1 MASQP
6 ELFISQGSEVL
17 QFLRGRRGVG
27 GLDCLDPEIP
37 LVTITVL
44 VEVGNALLLPIVL
57 TFLLLLTNDKKLLG
71 KDVNGWKANLMVGA
85 VGVIIILL
93 GLVSVSLTL
102 FPTGTHGGKTA
113 SSGWLVEVSPLCLNL
128 CEMQT

>member
-1 MASQP
+1 VVA
-6 ELFISQGSEVL
+6 ISTAWAFGETFGWPHSLNFSFPKARKFYSFYAGGVVL
-17 QFLRGRRGVG
+17 AALIV
-27 GLDCLDPEIP
+27 LIPNIP

-102 FPTGTHGGKTA
+102 FPD
-113 SSGWLVEVSPLCLNL
+113 WNPWR
-128 CEMQT
+128 